1 MQSEIEATIKHCD
14 PVVAEYAA
22 GYLNHAAHQF
32 SAENDPLADAAAAI
46 TQLLISASGD
56 LSGQNEVA
64 VKNLVDK
71 FVTRLSA
78 QNGADGK
85 SRRPRG

>member
-1 MQSEIEATIKHCD
+1 LPPHDHNHESTRTPRYEASDYASPESLFTMQSEIEATIKHCD

-46 TQLLISASGD
+46 TSCSYLPLAI
-56 LSGQNEVA
+56 
-64 VKNLVDK
+64 
-71 FVTRLSA
+71 
-78 QNGADGK
+78 
-85 SRRPRG
+85 